1 MRVYKKSWI
10 TLPCDNQIPK
20 SATFF
25 SVPTDNIR
33 PFGDHDELKLSLVK
47 MKEHKGDDF
56 QGRSYLNR
64 EQEKGTKFLGAD

>member
-1 MRVYKKSWI
+1 MIIRFQKVLLFFLFPQI
-10 TLPCDNQIPK
+10 TL
-20 SATFF
+20 
-25 SVPTDNIR
+25 
-33 PFGDHDELKLSLVK
+33 DHLENDELKLSLVK

>member
-25 SVPTDNIR
+25 LFPQITL
-33 PFGDHDELKLSLVK
+33 DHLENDELKLSLVK

-56 QGRSYLNR
+56 QDRSYLNG
-64 EQEKGTKFLGAD
+64 EQDKGTKFLGAD